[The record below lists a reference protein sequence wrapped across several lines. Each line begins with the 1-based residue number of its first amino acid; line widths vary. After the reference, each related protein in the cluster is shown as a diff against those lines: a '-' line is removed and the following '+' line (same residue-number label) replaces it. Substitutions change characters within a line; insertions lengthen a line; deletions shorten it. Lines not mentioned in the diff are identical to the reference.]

1 MGNKKTLVQCDEF
14 YFTFLLQQLEY
25 LSDQYLQIA
34 SPDSNNE
41 EMVKYFEYFLLLEEE
56 IRSFNPNQVILTKMD
71 LILARFLEIVW

>member
-1 MGNKKTLVQCDEF
+1 MGNKKPLVHCDEF